1 MSTDLLT
8 LEFGETCA
16 AAQVV
21 SQEPAVTWWKPWP
34 SVLLNLSGQ
43 PFDPAGINA
52 GDRPSHAR
60 HLDCLRSVH
69 LLWSNFVTA

>member
-1 MSTDLLT
+1 LSTDLLT

-43 PFDPAGINA
+43 PFDPARLNA